1 MASRSNLVNLDAMI
15 KREDFAAT
23 EADMASFEQVQ
34 TISLR
39 DFTPGGLIGPSLRK
53 PDFQRETNHWTPEQ
67 VVSLLE
73 CFVSGDLIPSVILWQ
88 SPTYIFVIDGGHRLS
103 VLRAWVEDD
112 YGDGP
117 LSQQFF
123 GYQISDDQRKIA
135 ARTRDLVSSRIG
147 TWGHYQTKLTDDSQD
162 PVERKRLNA
171 VISRGLPIQW
181 VRGDADKAESSFFK
195 INTKGTPL
203 DDIEELLLK
212 NRRKPGSIA
221 ARAIIRAGRGHKYW
235 SGFDKDV
242 AMQIEAAAKSLHS
255 ILFDPEIKTP
265 IKTLDLPLGGPRGVR
280 AALQTLIDIVLMAV
294 RDQKGIPR
302 TVGDMDDDVDGTLT
316 VGVLKR
322 GLELMQRIT
331 GNDRGSL
338 GLHPAVYF
346 YGPTGRH
353 SGAMF
358 MGTIGLIAG
367 KLANNDKNFFVKF
380 TKVRHDLEKK
390 LIENKDLI
398 ATILQ
403 RLLST
408 KRVERYTLLLDH
420 IITALADGQDVGEQD
435 LVAWS
440 GLDGR
445 VVLGSASES
454 ATRFSDDT
462 KSEVFISEALRSAVK
477 CPICSGYLDAAKS
490 VSYDHIQRV
499 EDEGV
504 GSAGNLQLTHPYC
517 NQSVKEDNHRRN
529 VASKSDHDQGAAP
542 LRSKVAA
549 KRSRKTT

>member
-1 MASRSNLVNLDAMI
+1 MASKSNLANLDAMI

-23 EADMASFEQVQ
+23 EADAASFEQVQ

-39 DFTPGGLIGPSLRK
+39 DFTHGGLIGPSLRK

-117 LSQQFF
+117 LSQAFF
-123 GYQISDDQRKIA
+123 GYQISDEQRRIA
-135 ARTRDLVSSRIG
+135 GRTRELVSTKVG
-147 TWGHYQTKLTDDSQD
+147 TWGHYQARLADDSLD
-162 PVERKRLNA
+162 AGERKRLNA

-212 NRRKPGSIA
+212 TRRKPASIA

-235 SGFDKDV
+235 SGFDKAV
-242 AMQIEAAAKSLHS
+242 AVQIETSAKDIHA

-280 AALQTLIDIVLMAV
+280 AALQALIDLLLMAV
-294 RDQKGIPR
+294 RNQNGEPKH
-302 TVGDMDDDVDGTLT
+302 VNDMPDDEDGRLT
-316 VGVLKR
+316 VEVLKC
-322 GLELMQRIT
+322 GLDLMQRIT

-358 MGTIGLIAG
+358 MGTVDLVAK
-367 KLANNDKNFFVKF
+367 KLANNNKGFFANF
-380 TKVRHDLEKK
+380 TKVRPALEAI
-390 LIENKDLI
+390 LIEHKDLI

-403 RLLST
+403 RLVST
-408 KRVERYTLLLDH
+408 KRVERYSLLLDRV
-420 IITALADGQDVGEQD
+420 IGALVDQAIVTEQD
-435 LVAWS
+435 LVAWA

-445 VVLGSASES
+445 VVLGSASG
-454 ATRFSDDT
+454 AQTKFSDDA
-462 KSEVFISEALRSAVK
+462 KSQVFIAEALKSAVK
-477 CPICSGYLDAAKS
+477 CPICSGYLDTAKS
-490 VSYDHIQRV
+490 VSYDHIERAQ
-499 EDEGV
+499 DGGV
-504 GSAGNLQLTHPYC
+504 ATASNLQLTHPYC
-517 NQSVKEDNHRRN
+517 NQSVKEEKHRKSLT
-529 VASKSDHDQGAAP
+529 ASAP
-542 LRSKVAA
+542 EG
-549 KRSRKTT
+549 